1 MTKKKELGGLFMKI
15 RGRLSKSVA
24 HIVPPD
30 EIEDIVQ
37 ETYVRI
43 CQFEEKHHINYPRTF
58 MLKTARNLALDHVK
72 RAESVLADGAETE
85 DDFNVNRYKGWDNEP
100 LQRSASNNEFELFC
114 KAVRTLPRQCR
125 KAFVLKKVYGY
136 SHKEVAERLNISDR
150 TVEKHVATGITRCGR
165 YMNKHTNYGKK
176 VGLRASGSSMNN
188 DRAQAH
194 RKNKLRDEE

>member
-1 MTKKKELGGLFMKI
+1 MKI

-43 CQFEEKHHINYPRTF
+43 CQFEDKHHINYPRTL

-72 RAESVLADGAETE
+72 RAESVLTDGADTE
-85 DDFNVNRYKGWDNEP
+85 DDFNAGGLKGWENEP
-100 LQRSASNNEFELFC
+100 LQRSASSNEFELFC

-136 SHKEVAERLNISDR
+136 SHKEVAERLNISHR

-165 YMNKHTNYGKK
+165 YMNKHTDYGKK
-176 VGLRASGSSMNN
+176 VGLRGSDSSMNN
-188 DRAQAH
+188 DRAQPSSYKQT
-194 RKNKLRDEE
+194 RSSNKTRDEE